1 MCGVALGYRNKANLK
16 KGRYKKEFLIIGE
29 ENEREKLI
37 CIAGCGWK

>member
-29 ENEREKLI
+29 ENEREKL
-37 CIAGCGWK
+37 CKQYKS